1 MLQTFAPQ
9 KNITFYDEN
18 HIILN
23 ILVILYLD
31 DSEILSLCEQFSS
44 QFPAWSS
51 VVKHAFLKT
60 SYEMP
65 LNFIVTASS
74 KVISISQVVFLLFFK
89 KLSYKSLRMQS

>member
-23 ILVILYLD
+23 ILHVVILYLN

-60 SYEMP
+60 SYEML

-74 KVISISQVVFLLFFK
+74 KVISISQVVFLLF
-89 KLSYKSLRMQS
+89 LRN

>member
-1 MLQTFAPQ
+1 MLQTFAPR

-31 DSEILSLCEQFSS
+31 NSEILSPCEQFSS

-60 SYEMP
+60 SESYEMP

-74 KVISISQVVFLLFFK
+74 KVISISQVVFLLF
-89 KLSYKSLRMQS
+89 LRN

>member
-60 SYEMP
+60 SYEML

-74 KVISISQVVFLLFFK
+74 RYQSGGILTFFK

>member
-60 SYEMP
+60 SYEML
-65 LNFIVTASS
+65 LNLYCYCILQGYKYQSGGILT
-74 KVISISQVVFLLFFK
+74 FFK

>member
-23 ILVILYLD
+23 ILHVVILYLN

-60 SYEMP
+60 SYEML
-65 LNFIVTASS
+65 LNLM
-74 KVISISQVVFLLFFK
+74 LLHPPR
-89 KLSYKSLRMQS
+89 L

>member
-23 ILVILYLD
+23 ILHVVILYLN

-74 KVISISQVVFLLFFK
+74 KVISISQVVFLLF
-89 KLSYKSLRMQS
+89 LRN